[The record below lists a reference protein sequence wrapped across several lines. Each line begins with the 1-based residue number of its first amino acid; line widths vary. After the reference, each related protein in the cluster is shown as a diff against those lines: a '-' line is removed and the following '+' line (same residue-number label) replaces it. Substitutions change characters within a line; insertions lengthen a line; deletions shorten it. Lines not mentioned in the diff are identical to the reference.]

1 MRPIKRFLVFAAEL
15 GVFLAGVVLS
25 FVAVVAVGW
34 NGNPFTPSIFWLG
47 LLITMAGFFVFRRKT
62 WPWKIRYDAVGWELE
77 RAKRKL
83 HPTRAQYKR
92 TARRILIWLPPD
104 DCEIPRYRYAIVC

>member
-34 NGNPFTPSIFWLG
+34 NETRLLPAYSG
-47 LLITMAGFFVFRRKT
+47 LAF
-62 WPWKIRYDAVGWELE
+62 
-77 RAKRKL
+77 
-83 HPTRAQYKR
+83 
-92 TARRILIWLPPD
+92 
-104 DCEIPRYRYAIVC
+104 